1 MVALTGKQFARRCG
15 FVHDFHRK
23 TGNVH
28 LIQHMFRRR
37 LIRTLLCLG
46 RGAKGI
52 RVTILAAL
60 VLMSVPRAAA
70 DPPSEGLDA
79 SAGLDGGFRRLYD
92 LDFSGAQKE
101 FESWEKLNPENPM
114 GPASEAAGILFS
126 EFNRLGVLE
135 AQFYENDSIFAAR
148 KKYGADPQQRGR
160 FEQQLSRAEDLAKSR
175 LSRDV
180 RDRDALLAMTFA
192 AGLRSDFAALI
203 EKRNLASLHYTKEAT
218 AWAEQLLAADPGC
231 YDAHLA
237 GGVSRYII
245 GSMAAPVRWFL
256 RLGGVAGDK
265 AGGIAELQTTAAQGH
280 LLAPFARILLA
291 IAYVREK
298 ELPRARELLLGLQR
312 DFPDNTLFGR
322 ELTRLD
328 QNGPR

>member
-1 MVALTGKQFARRCG
+1 
-15 FVHDFHRK
+15 
-23 TGNVH
+23 
-28 LIQHMFRRR
+28 MFGCP
-37 LIRTLLCLG
+37 LIRVRPRFGSC
-46 RGAKGI
+46 ANGI
-52 RVTILAAL
+52 PVTVLAAATL
-60 VLMSVPRAAA
+60 VLLVAVPGAAA
-70 DPPSEGLDA
+70 ELSSDGLPFADLPSALLDR
-79 SAGLDGGFRRLYD
+79 GFSRLYD
-92 LDFSGAQKE
+92 LDFAGAQKE

-135 AQFYENDSIFAAR
+135 AQFYENDSIFNAR
-148 KKYGADPQQRGR
+148 KKYEADPGERAR
-160 FEQQLSRAEDLAKSR
+160 FEQQLSRAEDLAKSK
-175 LSRDV
+175 LSRDA

-192 AGLRSDFAALI
+192 NGLRSDFAALI
-203 EKRNLASLHYTKEAT
+203 EKRNLASLRYTKQAT
-218 AWAEQLLAADPGC
+218 AWAGQLLAADPSC

-245 GSMAAPVRWFL
+245 GSMAAPVRWML

-298 ELPRARELLLGLQR
+298 ELPRARELLLALQR

-328 QNGPR
+328 QNGSR